1 MKPQLLKVA
10 SGPAHSFSVRQDV
23 QPDINNKWHY
33 HKEVEIIH
41 FKQGA
46 GTQFIGDSIQRF
58 QAGDTVILGA
68 NLPHYWRFDEVYFSG
83 ESHEPVDILVTHFC
97 EDFWGDAFLNLP
109 ENKPIKGLLEK
120 AQQGLKISGP
130 NQPKIVELLENMLQ
144 SEGPERLTLLIQ
156 TLTEISKSYKQEAI
170 SSVNF
175 KYTLAEKESDK
186 INDIYNYSMANLSRK
201 IALEEVAAVA
211 GISPNSFCRFFKSR
225 TRKTYSEFLNEI
237 RVGRACMLL
246 IDNMLNV
253 KQVCFES
260 GFNNFASFHKCF
272 KHITGKSPLVY
283 QKEFIKK

>member
-1 MKPQLLKVA
+1 ME
-10 SGPAHSFSVRQDV
+10 R
-23 QPDINNKWHY
+23 
-33 HKEVEIIH
+33 
-41 FKQGA
+41 
-46 GTQFIGDSIQRF
+46 
-58 QAGDTVILGA
+58 
-68 NLPHYWRFDEVYFSG
+68 
-83 ESHEPVDILVTHFC
+83 
-97 EDFWGDAFLNLP
+97 
-109 ENKPIKGLLEK
+109 
-120 AQQGLKISGP
+120 AQQGLKISGY
-130 NQPKIVELLENMLQ
+130 NQPKIVELLEGMLQ
-144 SEGPERLTLLIQ
+144 AEGPERLTLLIR
-156 TLTEISKSYKQEAI
+156 TLTEISKSEKQEAI

-175 KYTLAEKESDK
+175 RYTLAEKESDK

-201 IALEEVAAVA
+201 ITLEEVAAVA

-246 IDNMLNV
+246 IDNQLNV

>member
-201 IALEEVAAVA
+201 ITLEEVAAVA

>member
-10 SGPAHSFSVRQDV
+10 SGPAHSFSVRQDI

-41 FKQGA
+41 FKRGA

-109 ENKPIKGLLEK
+109 ENKSIKGLLER
-120 AQQGLKISGP
+120 AQQGLKISGY
-130 NQPKIVELLENMLQ
+130 NQPKIVELLEGMLQ
-144 SEGPERLTLLIQ
+144 SEGPERLTFLIQ
-156 TLTEISKSYKQEAI
+156 TLTEISKSDKQEAI

-201 IALEEVAAVA
+201 ITLEEVAAVA
-211 GISPNSFCRFFKSR
+211 GISANSFCRFFKSR

-246 IDNMLNV
+246 IDNNLNV